1 MFHFFSLENLDDT
14 IGESWEIS
22 VIKGFESIVIGG
34 DFKNQKLNRLIKKHP
49 FKKGETLLIP
59 DVLTFIELRGYGEVN
74 GITI

>member
-1 MFHFFSLENLDDT
+1 MENLDGT
-14 IGESWEIS
+14 IVDSWEVS

-49 FKKGETLLIP
+49 FKKGETLIIP
-59 DVLTFIELRGYGEVN
+59 AVLTLIELRGCGVVS